1 MKIQRTTISLSRSD
15 FFVYLFFYEYCS
27 SNSIK
32 IKDGT
37 MSKTRELAKG
47 NKDKREVREAS
58 KCHEAKA
65 KMGTETGCSFL

>member
-1 MKIQRTTISLSRSD
+1 
-15 FFVYLFFYEYCS
+15 
-27 SNSIK
+27 
-32 IKDGT
+32 

-65 KMGTETGCSFL
+65 KMGTETGCSFLWFVVNIRVRRW

>member
-1 MKIQRTTISLSRSD
+1 
-15 FFVYLFFYEYCS
+15 
-27 SNSIK
+27 
-32 IKDGT
+32 

>member
-1 MKIQRTTISLSRSD
+1 
-15 FFVYLFFYEYCS
+15 
-27 SNSIK
+27 
-32 IKDGT
+32 

-65 KMGTETGCSFL
+65 KMGTETGCSFLWFVVTIRVRRWWSIPVSIVITIYDQY